1 MSQPE
6 PQTPNLEKE
15 PTPAGQTASPLTA
28 VELSQDASGQT
39 PSSSPT
45 PAESREPSETA
56 TQPGAQAP
64 TSTPEVADKPSLKVR
79 ARQALGRLFKLRQTP
94 SRAFRLLAGLAFLA
108 LLCLLWAAMT
118 RGPVEERI
126 LPRTVIGTPTEV
138 LGSFPS
144 LWFDKALMRN
154 LLASLWRVLQGF
166 GLAALIGIPLG
177 ILSGAWPKFGAFIA
191 PISIFG
197 RNVPIS
203 ALVPLSLVWFGIG
216 EQQKI
221 MFIFIACIMFIVF
234 DAARAIASVEERYVQ
249 TALTLGASPRQVLFK
264 VLVPLALPD
273 IFGSLRLLFGLA
285 FGYIILAEVID
296 LSSGVGAIIMV
307 AQRRGQMEHVYLT
320 LVAITLVAYGI
331 DRLLLSAQKWLFP
344 YRETEQ

>member
-1 MSQPE
+1 MTQPTAQFDSNE
-6 PQTPNLEKE
+6 PSVASESPPDPPQSLDSIE
-15 PTPAGQTASPLTA
+15 PAAAPALAVDETHASASPEREGVVLPPGLTD
-28 VELSQDASGQT
+28 EKRLSLKEQL
-39 PSSSPT
+39 PF
-45 PAESREPSETA
+45 
-56 TQPGAQAP
+56 
-64 TSTPEVADKPSLKVR
+64 KVR
-79 ARQALGRLFKLRQTP
+79 ATQHMRRFLKLREIP
-94 SRAFRLLAGLAFLA
+94 SRGFRFLAGLLFL
-108 LLCLLWAAMT
+108 LLLGVVWSVMT
-118 RGPVEERI
+118 HGPIEERF

-138 LGSFPS
+138 FSSFRS
-144 LWFDKALMRN
+144 LWFDKALLRN
-154 LLASLWRVLQGF
+154 LFASLWRVLQGF
-166 GLAALIGIPLG
+166 GLASLVGIPLG
-177 ILSGAWPKFGAFIA
+177 ILSGAWPRFGAFIA

-234 DAARAIASVEERYVQ
+234 DAARAVTGVQERYVQ

-331 DRLLLSAQKWLFP
+331 DRLLLATQKWLFP
-344 YRETEQ
+344 YREADQ

>member
-1 MSQPE
+1 MTQPASQSPE
-6 PQTPNLEKE
+6 SERQSASESASDRTAPNSATRAPLVLANTPN
-15 PTPAGQTASPLTA
+15 
-28 VELSQDASGQT
+28 
-39 PSSSPT
+39 
-45 PAESREPSETA
+45 AESASF
-56 TQPGAQAP
+56 
-64 TSTPEVADKPSLKVR
+64 KVR
-79 ARQALGRLFKLRQTP
+79 LGHVLRHFFKLREVP
-94 SRAFRLLAGLAFLA
+94 SRSFRLLAGLLFLI
-108 LLCLLWAAMT
+108 LLGLFWAAMT
-118 RGPVEERI
+118 RGPVEERL
-126 LPRTVIGTPTEV
+126 LPRAVIGTPAEV
-138 LGSFPS
+138 FGSFPS

-166 GLAALIGIPLG
+166 GFAALVGIPLG

-331 DRLLLSAQKWLFP
+331 DRLLLAAQKWLFP
-344 YRETEQ
+344 YREAEQ

>member
-1 MSQPE
+1 MTEPAISEDSQDSGQPAAPPE
-6 PQTPNLEKE
+6 AL
-15 PTPAGQTASPLTA
+15 ASP
-28 VELSQDASGQT
+28 SQQASATDA
-39 PSSSPT
+39 P
-45 PAESREPSETA
+45 
-56 TQPGAQAP
+56 QPQLAP
-64 TSTPEVADKPSLKVR
+64 TAPAASPRRSLRERSR
-79 ARQALGRLFKLRQTP
+79 ARLRTAAHHFFKLREVP
-94 SRAFRLLAGLAFLA
+94 SFPFRIAAGVLFLL
-108 LLCLLWAAMT
+108 LLGLLWAAMT
-118 RGPVEERI
+118 RGPVEERL
-126 LPRTVIGTPTEV
+126 LPRTVIGTPGEV
-138 LGSFPS
+138 FGSFPT

-166 GLAALIGIPLG
+166 GLAALVGVPLG

-221 MFIFIACIMFIVF
+221 MFIFIACLMFIVF

-273 IFGSLRLLFGLA
+273 VFGSLRLLFGLA

-331 DRLLLSAQKWLFP
+331 DRLLLAAQKRLFP
-344 YRETEQ
+344 YREAEQ

>member
-1 MSQPE
+1 MIQPE
-6 PQTPNLEKE
+6 PQ
-15 PTPAGQTASPLTA
+15 
-28 VELSQDASGQT
+28 
-39 PSSSPT
+39 SPT
-45 PAESREPSETA
+45 PEGQPAPEGAGSVAARRTDASVTPGLATA
-56 TQPGAQAP
+56 PAQA
-64 TSTPEVADKPSLKVR
+64 TTASLKVR
-79 ARQALGRLFKLRQTP
+79 LGQALRHFFKLREVP
-94 SRAFRLLAGLAFLA
+94 SRSFRLLAGLLFLF
-108 LLCLLWAAMT
+108 LLGLFWAAMT
-118 RGPVEERI
+118 RGPVEERL
-126 LPRTVIGTPTEV
+126 LPRTVIGTPAEV
-138 LGSFPS
+138 FGSFAS

-166 GLAALIGIPLG
+166 GLASLVGIPLG
-177 ILSGAWPKFGAFIA
+177 ILSGTWPKFGAFIA

-331 DRLLLSAQKWLFP
+331 DRLLLAAQKWLFP
-344 YRETEQ
+344 YREAEQ